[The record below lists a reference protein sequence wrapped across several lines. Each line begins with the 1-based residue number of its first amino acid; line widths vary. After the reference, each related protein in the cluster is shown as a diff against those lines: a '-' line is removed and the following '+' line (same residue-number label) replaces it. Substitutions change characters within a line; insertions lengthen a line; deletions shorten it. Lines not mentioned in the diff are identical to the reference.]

1 MKDVRSPMKKAVSAD
16 INEES
21 RWKNLYRVG
30 GTAALTVVGIMVVQI
45 IIFVLWPP
53 PETVEGFFALM
64 QARPLLGLLSMDLL
78 YILNN
83 TILVLIYL
91 ALFFALR
98 RSSETAVLIAMLL
111 GTLGVAAYYASNT
124 GFEMLALSGQY
135 AGATSEVQ
143 RTALLVAGQALLA
156 IYKGTAFDTYYVL
169 NAAALLIFAIVML
182 RSKVFSKATGWVGL
196 ISGLLMTIPSTA
208 GPVGLVFSLASLVP
222 WAVFSVMIAR
232 RFFQMGRRSG

>member
-1 MKDVRSPMKKAVSAD
+1 MKKTAVTQ

-21 RWKNLYRVG
+21 RWKNLYRMG
-30 GTAALTVVGIMVVQI
+30 GVAALTVVGIMVIQI

-53 PETVEGFFALM
+53 PETVDGFIDLM
-64 QARPLLGLLSMDLL
+64 QDHPLLGLLSMDLL

-135 AGATSEVQ
+135 DVATSEAQ
-143 RTALLVAGQALLA
+143 RTALMGAGQALLA
-156 IYKGTAFDTYYVL
+156 IYRGTAFDTYYVL
-169 NAAALLIFAIVML
+169 NAAALLIFAVVIL
-182 RSKVFSKATGWVGL
+182 RSNVFSKATGWVGL

-208 GPVGLVFSLASLVP
+208 GQVGLVFSLASLVP

-232 RFFQMGRRSG
+232 RFFQLGRRNG

>member
-1 MKDVRSPMKKAVSAD
+1 MKKAAIAD

-64 QARPLLGLLSMDLL
+64 QAQPLLGLLSMDLL

-124 GFEMLALSGQY
+124 GFEMLAISGQY
-135 AGATSEVQ
+135 AGVTSEAQ
-143 RTALLVAGQALLA
+143 RNALLGAGQTLLA

-169 NAAALLIFAIVML
+169 NAAALLIFAVVML
-182 RSKVFSKATGWVGL
+182 RSKVFSKATGGVGL
-196 ISGLLMTIPSTA
+196 AAGILMLVPSTA
-208 GPVGLVFSLASLVP
+208 GTLGLIFSLASLVP
-222 WAVFSVMIAR
+222 WAIFSVMVAR
-232 RFFQMGRRSG
+232 SLFQMGRRSG

>member
-1 MKDVRSPMKKAVSAD
+1 
-16 INEES
+16 
-21 RWKNLYRVG
+21 
-30 GTAALTVVGIMVVQI
+30 
-45 IIFVLWPP
+45 
-53 PETVEGFFALM
+53 M
-64 QARPLLGLLSMDLL
+64 QAQPLLGLLSMDLL

-135 AGATSEVQ
+135 AGATSEAQ
-143 RTALLVAGQALLA
+143 RTALLGAGQALLA

-169 NAAALLIFAIVML
+169 NAAALLIFAVVML
-182 RSKVFSKATGWVGL
+182 RSKVFSKATGGVGL
-196 ISGLLMTIPSTA
+196 AAGILMLVPSTA
-208 GPVGLVFSLASLVP
+208 GTLGLIFSLASLVP
-222 WAVFSVMIAR
+222 WAVFSVMVAR
-232 RFFQMGRRSG
+232 RLFQMGRRSG

>member
-1 MKDVRSPMKKAVSAD
+1 MKKAVSAD

-64 QARPLLGLLSMDLL
+64 QAQPLLGLLSMDLL

-83 TILVLIYL
+83 TLLVLIYL

-124 GFEMLALSGQY
+124 GFEMLALSKQY
-135 AGATSEVQ
+135 AGADNEAQ
-143 RTALLVAGQALLA
+143 RTALLGAGQALLA

-169 NAAALLIFAIVML
+169 NAAALLIFAMVML

-196 ISGLLMTIPSTA
+196 VSGLLMTIPSTA
-208 GPVGLVFSLASLVP
+208 GAVGLIFSLASLVP

-232 RFFQMGRRSG
+232 RFFQMDRRSG

>member
-1 MKDVRSPMKKAVSAD
+1 MKKTAVTQD
-16 INEES
+16 NEES

-30 GTAALTVVGIMVVQI
+30 GVAALTVVGIMVVQI
-45 IIFVLWPP
+45 LIFVIWPP
-53 PETVEGFFALM
+53 PETVEGFIDLM
-64 QARPLLGLLSMDLL
+64 QDHPFLGLLSMDLL

-111 GTLGVAAYYASNT
+111 GVLGVAAYYASNT
-124 GFEMLALSGQY
+124 GFEMLSLSRQY
-135 AGATSEVQ
+135 VLAASEAE
-143 RTALLVAGQALLA
+143 RTALLGAGQALLA
-156 IYKGTAFDTYYVL
+156 IYKGTAFDIYYVL
-169 NAAALLIFAIVML
+169 NAAALLIFAVVML

-196 ISGLLMTIPSTA
+196 AAGVLMTIPSTA
-208 GPVGLVFSLASLVP
+208 GTLGLIFSLASLVP

-232 RFFQMGRRSG
+232 RFFQMGRSGE

>member
-1 MKDVRSPMKKAVSAD
+1 MKKAAIAE

-30 GTAALTVVGIMVVQI
+30 GVAALTVVGIMVVQI
-45 IIFVLWPP
+45 LIFVIWPP
-53 PETVEGFFALM
+53 PETVEGFIDLM
-64 QARPLLGLLSMDLL
+64 QDHPLLGLLSMDLL

-91 ALFFALR
+91 ALFLALR
-98 RSSETAVLIAMLL
+98 RSSETAVMIAMLL

-135 AGATSEVQ
+135 DLATSEAE
-143 RTALLVAGQALLA
+143 RTALLGAGQALLA

-169 NAAALLIFAIVML
+169 NAAALLIFAVVML
-182 RSKVFSKATGWVGL
+182 RSKVFSTATGGVGL
-196 ISGLLMTIPSTA
+196 AAGILMLVPSTA
-208 GPVGLVFSLASLVP
+208 GTLGLIFSLASLVP
-222 WAVFSVMIAR
+222 WAIFSVMVAR
-232 RFFQMGRRSG
+232 RLFQMGRRNG

>member
-1 MKDVRSPMKKAVSAD
+1 MKKAATAD
-16 INEES
+16 INEGS

-30 GTAALTVVGIMVVQI
+30 GTAALAVVGIMVVQI

-53 PETVEGFFALM
+53 PETVEGFIDLM
-64 QARPLLGLLSMDLL
+64 QDHPLLGLLSMDLL

-98 RSSETAVLIAMLL
+98 RSSETAAMIAMLL

-135 AGATSEVQ
+135 DVATSEAQ
-143 RTALLVAGQALLA
+143 RTALMGAGQALLA
-156 IYKGTAFDTYYVL
+156 IYRGTAFDTYYVL
-169 NAAALLIFAIVML
+169 NAAALLIFAVVML

-196 ISGLLMTIPSTA
+196 ASGVLMTVPSTA
-208 GPVGLVFSLASLVP
+208 GTLGLIFSLASLVP
-222 WAVFSVMIAR
+222 WAIFSVMVAR
-232 RFFQMGRRSG
+232 RLFQMGRRSG